1 MLLNQLTIPVSDVA
15 LSLPFYQGFG
25 LKAIVITEHYARLF
39 EAKSGTTLSLMK
51 TTGEIVNPTVIYFE
65 TENVTHTVNDLLS
78 KGYTF
83 YEMPTK
89 KAWLWEE
96 AHLKD
101 RDGNS
106 ICIYHAGENRLN
118 PPWKVKDAENI
129 KDWKANV
136 PKFKLLLL
144 DVDGVMTDGGMYYT
158 EQGDQMK
165 KFNAKDG
172 LAIRRMQK
180 QGYRVAFVSS
190 STNVNIIQ
198 NRAET
203 LLVPRVYAGTG
214 KKIEVVDSWLEEW
227 GISYEEVAYIGDDL
241 NDIDVIRKVGIST
254 CPADATQR
262 IKDTVDVVLQKK
274 GGEAC
279 VRELVENVLGIEL

>member
-1 MLLNQLTIPVSDVA
+1 MLLNQLTIPVSNVA

-25 LKAIVITEHYARLF
+25 LKAIVISEHYARLF

-51 TTGEIVNPTVIYFE
+51 TAGEIVNPTVIYFE
-65 TENVTHTVNDLLS
+65 TENVTNTVNDLLS

-83 YEMPTK
+83 YEMPTQK
-89 KAWLWEE
+89 SWLWEE

-101 RDGNS
+101 RDGNT

-118 PPWKVKDAENI
+118 PPWKVKEAENI

-136 PKFKLLLL
+136 SKFKLLLL

-172 LAIRRMQK
+172 LALRRLQK

-198 NRAET
+198 NRADT
-203 LLVPRVYAGTG
+203 LFVPRVYAGMG
-214 KKIEVVDSWLEEW
+214 KKIEVVESWLEEW
-227 GISYEEVAYIGDDL
+227 GIRYEQVAYIGDDL
-241 NDIDVIRKVGIST
+241 NDIDVIRKVGISA

-262 IKDTVDVVLQKK
+262 IKDAVDVVLQKK

-279 VRELVENVLGIEL
+279 VRELVENVLGIYL